1 MGLFVPVPIHDLMMS
16 SNPPWRNFSTSSP
29 SPLWPG
35 EGTFVGSDSSR
46 PASMRVASSVTRAA
60 TNGERPLASFAPSAE
75 MTAVRIIRFSMSVA
89 LSDVRQR
96 SRSRFVRQI

>member
-1 MGLFVPVPIHDLMMS
+1 
-16 SNPPWRNFSTSSP
+16 
-29 SPLWPG
+29 
-35 EGTFVGSDSSR
+35 
-46 PASMRVASSVTRAA
+46 
-60 TNGERPLASFAPSAE
+60 LASFAPSAE